1 MGQSLSLKTQNTLQ
15 SRERCETRSSPPHPL
30 APSHLAPSPSHHVF
44 RSPPRSLAPSHL
56 APRTSHLDPRTPNPA
71 PRTPNL
77 APRTPNLAPR
87 TSNLAPRTS
96 NPEPRTFAQ
105 SPSPPVSKSLRNS
118 NNFTIF
124 IETADFIIPF
134 LFSD

>member
-1 MGQSLSLKTQNTLQ
+1 MDQSLSLKTQNTLQ

-56 APRTSHLDPRTPNPA
+56 APRT
-71 PRTPNL
+71 PNL
-77 APRTPNLAPR
+77 EPR

-96 NPEPRTFAQ
+96 HLAPRTPNLAP
-105 SPSPPVSKSLRNS
+105 SPSLQVPPSPNRYE
-118 NNFTIF
+118 IQ
-124 IETADFIIPF
+124 IILLF
-134 LFSD
+134 L